1 MGCSPPNSF
10 VHGVSQ
16 VRILKW
22 LAISFSRGTS
32 RPRDQTLVSR
42 LGRQMFKIGVRTPLT
57 NIHFCR
63 VIKIINW
70 LSPEIPKSEIQFFN
84 SLSNILLQITP
95 IVSEYPVSVLQ
106 KLNTA
111 SVSNAENSTKKISWL
126 LSLTDR
132 QDKQA
137 YWQWGQEL
145 MIYEKQVSESNVF
158 QNLAIHS

>member
-1 MGCSPPNSF
+1 MLGTNRAWNT
-10 VHGVSQ
+10 VSR
-16 VRILKW
+16 VNLVPETRILEENTDGVGALWTQIKYVE
-22 LAISFSRGTS
+22 SETS
-32 RPRDQTLVSR
+32 KEAV
-42 LGRQMFKIGVRTPLT
+42 
-57 NIHFCR
+57 
-63 VIKIINW
+63 
-70 LSPEIPKSEIQFFN
+70 
-84 SLSNILLQITP
+84 LLQITP

-158 QNLAIHS
+158 QNLPIHS